1 MKIWSQLMSA
11 LCEEQKRRGLT
22 QAEAAKLLG
31 VSQPRIS
38 DLFRGRISLFSID
51 VLVLMMYP
59 LGFYVG
65 LPVRGQRSPKGLKAH
80 VIKLPDG
87 SVHIDLS
94 IETVGDRGDP
104 SHEDSIR
111 ALESLGFKRGDAE
124 SAVAEIFQKRPAKE
138 VKTSRV

>member
-65 LPVRGQRSPKGLKAH
+65 LPLEDKDHQRG
-80 VIKLPDG
+80 
-87 SVHIDLS
+87 
-94 IETVGDRGDP
+94 
-104 SHEDSIR
+104 
-111 ALESLGFKRGDAE
+111 
-124 SAVAEIFQKRPAKE
+124 
-138 VKTSRV
+138 